1 MVVELLCVDNYIIAT
16 RRHSLCRLIVCVCVC
31 VCRYRDE
38 DEDDQLM
45 ESSFAQQQYE
55 EIRR

>member
-1 MVVELLCVDNYIIAT
+1 MELLCVDNYIIAT

-38 DEDDQLM
+38 DEDDRLM

>member
-1 MVVELLCVDNYIIAT
+1 MLQEDT
-16 RRHSLCRLIVCVCVC
+16 RLIVCVCVCVRVCVCVC

-38 DEDDQLM
+38 DDRLM